1 MPDLFEK
8 CYSILFGN
16 EKKSHRIVGILS
28 RIQDQSTILSILP
41 DDNNE
46 ENDFEEESDSSSD
59 YDLLDDPHCT
69 KEATLISI

>member
-1 MPDLFEK
+1 MPDLIEK
-8 CYSILFGN
+8 CHSILFGN
-16 EKKSHRIVGILS
+16 EKKSHRIVKDSVKDS
-28 RIQDQSTILSILP
+28 RSINSIFP

-59 YDLLDDPHCT
+59 YDLQDDPYCA